1 VEGGGDAGGWYV
13 IDCNTRK
20 PVAGPFSTRAQA
32 EDHHRTVLLGEDSYE
47 VVREP
52 LP

>member
-1 VEGGGDAGGWYV
+1 MAEEDPGGWYI
-13 IDCNTRK
+13 IDCNTQT
-20 PVAGPFSTRAQA
+20 PVLGPFSTRAQA
-32 EDHHRTVLLGEDSYE
+32 EDEHLTALNGDDGYE